1 VLRQAMKTIESIIRL
16 THRGTDLTF
25 EAIPIH
31 RRSRGISVEFALTSR
46 DVLCSLVGVRLIGT
60 GR

>member
-1 VLRQAMKTIESIIRL
+1 MKTIESIIRL